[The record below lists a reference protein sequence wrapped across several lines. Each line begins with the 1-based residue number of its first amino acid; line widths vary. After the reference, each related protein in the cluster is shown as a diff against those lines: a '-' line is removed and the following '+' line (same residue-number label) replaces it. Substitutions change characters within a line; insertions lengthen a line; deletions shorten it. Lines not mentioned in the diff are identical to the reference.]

1 MRKTLNINLGGMAF
15 IIDENAFELLYN
27 YLETLKR
34 KFKNEAERDEII
46 NDIEAR
52 LAELL
57 TQKMGNRKEVL
68 SLEEVSYVIGL
79 MGKPEDIAGDEPGT
93 EAEGTTT
100 TATDAN
106 TSTNSQYQAPQAQAR
121 IQKRLFRDPDD
132 AKVSGVISGLCHY
145 FGINDPVWL
154 RIAAVILIPLTSG
167 SIILVYFLM
176 AIVVP
181 KALTSAEKLQ
191 MKGEPINISTIEKE
205 VKDAAGRFGSSVKN
219 TFESDDFFN
228 KAGSYGSSAA
238 RSIVRVVFAVIGLFA
253 TAALIGVFGSFL
265 TFAVFGTSWFNN
277 LTNFLV
283 DGPSSIWWFS
293 FGFLF
298 FFGTPLVALIYV
310 CIRGAI
316 GSTIRVRWLK
326 WVLLALWISSWAM
339 LAISISKVSMAFKDS
354 ATIKDVYVLQQ
365 PADSTL
371 FVQIADS
378 TATGWEYVEDE
389 DGERTD
395 WEALIGNNDISELKS
410 LRIDEPELQLMPSD
424 NDSFYIQRIV
434 TSRGANRQDAIK
446 NAKTVTYAFAQTGST
461 INLSQYFELPKGNG
475 KFRAQSV
482 KIRLAIPKGK
492 LVKFG
497 NNIDEWAAIVK
508 NDNSY
513 DRTLFANTT
522 WTTTEQGKVKCIT
535 CEEKVVNSDDEGA
548 DEEVVTENISEQ
560 NGDTLKHTVTI
571 KKKKTKKDEY
581 KDEDF

>member
-68 SLEEVSYVIGL
+68 SIEEVSYVIGL
-79 MGKPEDIAGDEPGT
+79 MGKPEDIAGDEPNTETETASNANT
-93 EAEGTTT
+93 EAN
-100 TATDAN
+100 AN
-106 TSTNSQYQAPQAQAR
+106 TTSTQQNTQQQAAQPR

-167 SIILVYFLM
+167 SIILVYLLM

-205 VKDAAGRFGSSVKN
+205 VKDAAGRIGSSVKN

-238 RSIVRVVFAVIGLFA
+238 RSIVRGVFAIIGLFA

-265 TFAVFGTSWFNN
+265 GFAVFGTSWFNN
-277 LTNFLV
+277 LSNFIV

-339 LAISISKVSMAFKDS
+339 LAISVSKVSMAFKDS
-354 ATIKDVYVLQQ
+354 ATIKDVYVLEQ
-365 PADSTL
+365 PTDSTL

-389 DGERTD
+389 DGDRTD

-475 KFRAQSV
+475 KFRAQSM

-522 WTTTEQGKVKCIT
+522 WTTTENGKVKCLT
-535 CEEKVVNSDDEGA
+535 CEEKNINSDSE
-548 DEEVVTENISEQ
+548 EEVVTENISEQ
-560 NGDTLKHTVTI
+560 HGDTVKVTVTT
-571 KKKKTKKDEY
+571 KKNKKGKDEY

>member
-1 MRKTLNINLGGMAF
+1 
-15 IIDENAFELLYN
+15 
-27 YLETLKR
+27 
-34 KFKNEAERDEII
+34 
-46 NDIEAR
+46 
-52 LAELL
+52 
-57 TQKMGNRKEVL
+57 
-68 SLEEVSYVIGL
+68 
-79 MGKPEDIAGDEPGT
+79 
-93 EAEGTTT
+93 
-100 TATDAN
+100 
-106 TSTNSQYQAPQAQAR
+106 
-121 IQKRLFRDPDD
+121 
-132 AKVSGVISGLCHY
+132 
-145 FGINDPVWL
+145 
-154 RIAAVILIPLTSG
+154 
-167 SIILVYFLM
+167 M

-181 KALTSAEKLQ
+181 KANTSAEKLQ

-205 VKDAAGRFGSSVKN
+205 VKDAAGRIGSSVKN

-238 RSIVRVVFAVIGLFA
+238 RSIVRVVFAIIGLFA

-265 TFAVFGTSWFNN
+265 GFAVFGTSWFNN
-277 LTNFLV
+277 LSNFIV

-354 ATIKDVYVLQQ
+354 ATIKDVYVLEQ
-365 PADSTL
+365 PSDSTL

-378 TATGWEYVEDE
+378 TATGWEYTEDE
-389 DGERTD
+389 DGDRTD
-395 WEALIGNNDISELKS
+395 WEALIGNNDISDLKS

-446 NAKTVTYAFAQTGST
+446 NAKTVTYAFAQTGNT
-461 INLSQYFELPKGNG
+461 INLSQYFELPTKTG
-475 KFRAQSV
+475 KYRGQNV

-522 WTTTEQGKVKCIT
+522 WTTTENGKVKCLT
-535 CEEKVVNSDDEGA
+535 CEEKVVNSDSE
-548 DEEVVTENISEQ
+548 EEVVTENISEQ
-560 NGDTLKHTVTI
+560 HGDTVKVTVTT
-571 KKKKTKKDEY
+571 KKTKKGKDEY

>member
-52 LAELL
+52 LAEML

-68 SLEEVSYVIGL
+68 SVEDVNYVIAL
-79 MGKPEDIAGDEPGT
+79 MGKPEDIAGDEPG
-93 EAEGTTT
+93 AEPENAASSANTQN
-100 TATDAN
+100 TAT
-106 TSTNSQYQAPQAQAR
+106 QQQAPQPQQR

-167 SIILVYFLM
+167 SIILVYLLM

-181 KALTSAEKLQ
+181 KAMTSAEKLQ

-205 VKDAAGRFGSSVKN
+205 VKDSAVRFGNTVK
-219 TFESDDFFN
+219 TSFESEDFFN
-228 KAGSYGSSAA
+228 KASNYGSNAA
-238 RSIVRVVFAVIGLFA
+238 RIVVKLIFAFVGLLA

-265 TFAVFGTSWFNN
+265 GFAVFGTSWFNN
-277 LTNFLV
+277 LTNFIV
-283 DGPSSIWWFS
+283 DSPSSIWWFS

-298 FFGTPLVALIYV
+298 FFGAPLIALIYM
-310 CIRGAI
+310 CIRGI
-316 GSTIRVRWLK
+316 VGGSIRVKWLK
-326 WVLLALWISSWAM
+326 WVLLALWVSSWIM
-339 LAISISKVSMAFKDS
+339 LSVSISKVSMAFKDS
-354 ATIKDVYVLQQ
+354 ATVKDTYVLVQ

-371 FVQIADS
+371 YVQLADS
-378 TATGWEYVEDE
+378 TAKGWEYVEDE
-389 DGERTD
+389 DGDRTD
-395 WEALIGNNDISELKS
+395 WETLVGNNDISDIKS
-410 LRIDEPELQLMPSD
+410 LRIDEPELQLIPSD
-424 NDSFYIQRIV
+424 NDSFYLHKIV
-434 TSRGANRQDAIK
+434 TSRGGNRQDAIK
-446 NAKTVTYAFAQTGST
+446 NAKTVTYAFAQNGNML
-461 INLSQYFELPKGNG
+461 NLSQYFELPSGNG
-475 KFRAQSV
+475 KYRAQNV
-482 KIRLAIPKGK
+482 KIRIAIPKGK

-497 NNIDEWAAIVK
+497 GNIDEWAAIVK

-522 WTTTEQGKVKCIT
+522 WTTTEAGKVKCLT
-535 CEEKVVNSDDEGA
+535 CEEKMVNVE
-548 DEEVVTENISEQ
+548 DEEVVTENIHEQ
-560 NGDTLKHTVTI
+560 NGDTVKVTVTT
-571 KKKKTKKDEY
+571 KKKTQKQESTDEY